1 MEKDPKITNV
11 FRFRKT
17 KDFSKF
23 TFPNLVAFI
32 VAACGGGGGGSS
44 SSPVAP
50 TPSNNAPMA
59 GANLTVTLSEDAVN
73 VPLDLSAPTD
83 SDGDSLTITVSGIPT
98 SGSLKKADGTV
109 LADGNALTV
118 TELQALTFTPDAN
131 ANDNTT
137 SFGSF
142 TYSVSDGTATDSRTV
157 TISVDAVNDAP
168 DFGIVVTEFAPYE
181 NSTAVTTVQALSLI
195 HI

>member
-1 MEKDPKITNV
+1 MKIDQKFTKV
-11 FRFRKT
+11 FRFRKA

-50 TPSNNAPMA
+50 TPSNNSPMA
-59 GANLTVTLSEDAVN
+59 GADLTVTLSEDAVN

-83 SDGDSLTITVSGIPT
+83 SDGDSLTISITAIPT

-109 LADGNALTV
+109 LAEGGSLTV

-131 ANDNTT
+131 LNDSNTN
-137 SFGSF
+137 FGSF
-142 TYSVSDGTATDSRTV
+142 SYSVSDGSDTDSRTV
-157 TISVDAVNDAP
+157 TISVDAVND
-168 DFGIVVTEFAPYE
+168 
-181 NSTAVTTVQALSLI
+181 LSLI